1 MHKLARLPLGS
12 LILLVLTSCATHPD
26 YATQFRFPIEWG
38 NIAEGQ
44 AAFVDLECHQCH
56 TVNGVNLVSYDG
68 ESPVTLE
75 LGGTIVYAK
84 TYADLVTSIIN
95 PNHVVSDEY
104 LSTLPRDARSGTTTI
119 MPFKDQMTVNQ
130 LIDLVMFL
138 NSRYVLMEGYSETY
152 YQ

>member
-1 MHKLARLPLGS
+1 MLKLARLHLGS

-56 TVNGVNLVSYDG
+56 TVNGVDLVSYEG

-95 PNHVVSDEY
+95 PDHVVSDEY
-104 LSTLPRDARSGTTTI
+104 LSTLPRDARRGTTTI
-119 MPFKDQMTVNQ
+119 MAFKDQMTVTQ

-138 NSRYVLMEGYSETY
+138 NSRYVLMDGYSEIY
-152 YQ
+152 YR